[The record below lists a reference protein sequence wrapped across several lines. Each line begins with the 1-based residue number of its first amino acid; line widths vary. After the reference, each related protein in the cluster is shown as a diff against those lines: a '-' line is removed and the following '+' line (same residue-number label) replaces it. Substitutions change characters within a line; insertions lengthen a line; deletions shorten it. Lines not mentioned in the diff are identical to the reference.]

1 MVKDGPLERQSFHF
15 LEDARRAVS
24 GGSAPAAARGSRV
37 AWPAWVIF
45 ALSGSLVTGTHG
57 VEPSAALRTGEFEIR
72 VVDAESK
79 QPVAVNLFLRD
90 ARGRPVKAPRQPFW
104 KDHFSFLG
112 TVVLELRPG
121 PYTFEMERGP
131 EYKLRSGNFLINPGA
146 TDNTEVSMERI
157 VEMKKE
163 GWWSGDLHIHR
174 PPADIPLLMLAQD
187 LHVAPVITW
196 WNETNAWKDKP
207 LPEPALV
214 TFDNDRFYHL
224 LAGEDE
230 RGGGALLYFNL
241 PRPLALPSR
250 SERAYPPMSQFAEL
264 ARQQPGV
271 HIDIEKPF
279 WWDMPVWVALG
290 LADSIE
296 LAHSHLWR
304 GGMLANEA
312 WGKPRD
318 PLFYPAPRGTGYWS
332 QDIYYHLL
340 NCGLRIPPSAGS
352 ASGVSDNPVGYN
364 RVYVHCGDK
373 LTWDGWWEGLRAGRV
388 VVTNGPLLRPRVNGE
403 LPGHIFRGRRG
414 ELIELTVQLNLAL
427 RDRVDYLEVVQNG
440 KVVQEVRLEEYR
452 DRRGTLPPVTFD
464 ASGWLLVR
472 AVTNNAQTFR
482 FASTGPYYVEVG
494 DQPRISRKS
503 ARFFLEWISQRIE
516 GLQLDDPKQKAEAM
530 VYLDKAREFWRQKA
544 SQANVD

>member
-1 MVKDGPLERQSFHF
+1 MRTSWRDENNAASGL
-15 LEDARRAVS
+15 LGDAAPCRRHV
-24 GGSAPAAARGSRV
+24 V
-37 AWPAWVIF
+37 WLVWVIL
-45 ALSGSLVTGTHG
+45 ALSGSLVTSVCGA
-57 VEPSAALRTGEFEIR
+57 EPGAAQRTGEFEIR
-72 VVDAESK
+72 VVDAESQ
-79 QPVAVNLFLRD
+79 QPIAVNLFLHD

-112 TVVLELRPG
+112 SVVLKLRPG
-121 PYTFEMERGP
+121 QYTFEMERGP

-146 TDNTEVSMERI
+146 TDNTEVSMERL
-157 VEMKKE
+157 VDMKKE

-214 TFDNDRFYHL
+214 KFDHDRFYYL
-224 LAGEDE
+224 LSGEDE
-230 RGGGALLYFNL
+230 RGGGALLYFQPAASL
-241 PRPLALPSR
+241 GASCAQRTRVPAHEPLCRTGA
-250 SERAYPPMSQFAEL
+250 
-264 ARQQPGV
+264 QQQGV

-296 LAHSHLWR
+296 LAHNHLWR

-318 PLFYPAPRGTGYWS
+318 PVFYPAPRGTAYWS

-352 ASGVSDNPVGYN
+352 ASGVLDNPVGYN
-364 RVYVHCGDK
+364 RVYVHCGDE
-373 LTWDGWWEGLRAGRV
+373 LTYDGWWEGLRAGRV

-403 LPGHIFRGRRG
+403 LPGHVFRSQGG
-414 ELIELTVQLNLAL
+414 EVIELTVQLNLAL

-472 AVTNNAQTFR
+472 AVTSNAQTFR

-494 DQPRISRKS
+494 DQPRDQPEVR
-503 ARFFLEWISQRIE
+503 AVLPR
-516 GLQLDDPKQKAEAM
+516 LDE
-530 VYLDKAREFWRQKA
+530 
-544 SQANVD
+544 